1 MTPSDEA
8 VERAARALHE
18 ELGSG
23 DADDLM
29 NWPGEKSWDEPTMP
43 RWKQWIEAAEAALTA
58 AEPAM
63 IGEIERLRAAL
74 HNCLPLV
81 RLKFGNLDP
90 DVNAVMADAVAAL
103 ATEPMKEG

>member
-1 MTPSDEA
+1 MISDEA
-8 VERAARALHE
+8 VERAARAMH
-18 ELGSG
+18 
-23 DADDLM
+23 DLM
-29 NWPGEKSWDEPTMP
+29 WGATGDGKEGAWLAQRGTL
-43 RWKQWIEAAEAALTA
+43 RTHARAALTA
-58 AEPAM
+58 AEPSM

-103 ATEPMKEG
+103 ATEPVKEG